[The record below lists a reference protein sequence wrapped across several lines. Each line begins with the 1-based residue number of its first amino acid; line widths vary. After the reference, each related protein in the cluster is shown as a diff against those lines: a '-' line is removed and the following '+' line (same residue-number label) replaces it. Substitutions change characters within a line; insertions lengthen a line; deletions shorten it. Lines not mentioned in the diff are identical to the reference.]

1 LRPSTLKLNLDEDS
15 AAGMRILQILNE
27 IILLFSKNMV
37 CGWPDPWYPS
47 TPWVRPSTALSP
59 QARARHSIFL
69 HLALLKATI
78 CQAQEKQQV
87 YYGCH
92 FKVLNES
99 HVICTTICNRRHVKM
114 PNWKLTNLCGTAGD
128 NAHTISTCSICCQTL
143 YLIVAECVPLAI
155 EDNSRDIGS
164 MPF

>member
-1 LRPSTLKLNLDEDS
+1 
-15 AAGMRILQILNE
+15 MRIVLQE
-27 IILLFSKNMV
+27 WGFFRFSMKLYFSS
-37 CGWPDPWYPS
+37 PRTWYPS

-59 QARARHSIFL
+59 QARARRSIFL
-69 HLALLKATI
+69 HSALLNATI

-87 YYGCH
+87 YYRCH

-99 HVICTTICNRRHVKM
+99 HVIRTTICNRRHVKM
-114 PNWKLTNLCGTAGD
+114 PNWKLTNLCGTVGD

-164 MPF
+164 MPFW